1 MRWGARNNKKRLRD
15 CINFWAEHLVP
26 RALPPWAFVFKGL
39 KYVLCKTPFSLE
51 MFGAFFLGDA
61 SCKNNYRILIKGLTL
76 SCHFRVRVCFS
87 SLTIYDNGEN
97 RIFFQWAVFT
107 KSSWVKAYFQ
117 VKMLFISVPTV
128 NLYSV

>member
-15 CINFWAEHLVP
+15 CINFWAEHLVPRALPPWAEHLVP

-97 RIFFQWAVFT
+97 RIFF
-107 KSSWVKAYFQ
+107 
-117 VKMLFISVPTV
+117 
-128 NLYSV
+128 